1 MAVGQTQTVKQ
12 SSLWSVIHAVALEEG
27 VELFDIDMP
36 GEGGESEGRGLLRV
50 YITRDRSK
58 DAQSVEP
65 AAPISEDGTVL
76 RAEVLRTGVLR
87 TGVLFEECVRVSKR
101 LLDIDESDGLIPD
114 NCLLEVSSPGVNR
127 RLRRVEHFQGAIGER
142 VRVKFRG
149 ENNSGDK
156 TSQTVTGLLRS
167 VIGETLEIDGEE
179 KSGAVSVSLCNVKEA
194 RVDFKFE

>member
-1 MAVGQTQTVKQ
+1 MAVGQTQTGKQ

-76 RAEVLRTGVLR
+76 RAEVLR

-179 KSGAVSVSLCNVKEA
+179 KSGAVSVSLCDVKEA
-194 RVDFKFE
+194 RIDFKFE

>member
-76 RAEVLRTGVLR
+76 PAEVLR

-127 RLRRVEHFQGAIGER
+127 RLRRVEHFEGAIGER

-167 VIGETLEIDGEE
+167 VIGETLEIEGEE
-179 KSGAVSVSLCNVKEA
+179 KSGAVSVSLCDVKEA
-194 RVDFKFE
+194 RIDFKFE

>member
-65 AAPISEDGTVL
+65 AAPIGENGTVL
-76 RAEVLRTGVLR
+76 PAEVLR

-101 LLDIDESDGLIPD
+101 LLDIDENDGLIPD

-127 RLRRVEHFQGAIGER
+127 RLRRVEHFEGAIGER

-179 KSGAVSVSLCNVKEA
+179 KSGAVSVSLCDVKEA
-194 RVDFKFE
+194 RIDFKFE

>member
-76 RAEVLRTGVLR
+76 PAEVLR

-149 ENNSGDK
+149 ENSSGDK

-179 KSGAVSVSLCNVKEA
+179 KSGAVSVSLCDVKEA
-194 RVDFKFE
+194 RIDFKFE

>member
-76 RAEVLRTGVLR
+76 PAEVLR

-101 LLDIDESDGLIPD
+101 LLDIDENDGLIPD

-127 RLRRVEHFQGAIGER
+127 RLRRVEHFEGAIGER

-179 KSGAVSVSLCNVKEA
+179 KSGAVSVSLCDVKEA
-194 RVDFKFE
+194 RIDFKFE

>member
-36 GEGGESEGRGLLRV
+36 GEGGESEGRGLVRV

-76 RAEVLRTGVLR
+76 RAEVLR

-179 KSGAVSVSLCNVKEA
+179 KSGAVSVSLCDVKEA
-194 RVDFKFE
+194 RIDFKFE

>member
-76 RAEVLRTGVLR
+76 PAEVLR

-101 LLDIDESDGLIPD
+101 LLDLDESDGLIPD

-127 RLRRVEHFQGAIGER
+127 RLRRVEHFEGAIGER

-179 KSGAVSVSLCNVKEA
+179 KSGAVSVSLCDVKEA
-194 RVDFKFE
+194 RIDFKFE

>member
-76 RAEVLRTGVLR
+76 PAEVLR

-101 LLDIDESDGLIPD
+101 LLDIDENDGLIPD

-127 RLRRVEHFQGAIGER
+127 RLRRVEHFVGAIGER

-179 KSGAVSVSLCNVKEA
+179 KSGAVSVSLCDVKEA
-194 RVDFKFE
+194 RIDFKFE

>member
-76 RAEVLRTGVLR
+76 PAEVLR

-127 RLRRVEHFQGAIGER
+127 RLRRVEQFQGAIGER

-179 KSGAVSVSLCNVKEA
+179 KSGAVSVSLCDVKEA
-194 RVDFKFE
+194 RIDFKFE

>member
-1 MAVGQTQTVKQ
+1 M
-12 SSLWSVIHAVALEEG
+12 
-27 VELFDIDMP
+27 
-36 GEGGESEGRGLLRV
+36 
-50 YITRDRSK
+50 
-58 DAQSVEP
+58 
-65 AAPISEDGTVL
+65 
-76 RAEVLRTGVLR
+76 
-87 TGVLFEECVRVSKR
+87 LFEECVRVSKR

-127 RLRRVEHFQGAIGER
+127 RLRRVEHFEGAIGER

-179 KSGAVSVSLCNVKEA
+179 KSGAVSVSLCDVKEA
-194 RVDFKFE
+194 RIDFKFE

>member
-76 RAEVLRTGVLR
+76 PAEVLR

-127 RLRRVEHFQGAIGER
+127 RLRRVEHFEGAIGER

-179 KSGAVSVSLCNVKEA
+179 KSGAVSVSLCDVKEA
-194 RVDFKFE
+194 RIDFKFE

>member
-76 RAEVLRTGVLR
+76 RAEVLRTGVL
-87 TGVLFEECVRVSKR
+87 FEECVRVSKR

-127 RLRRVEHFQGAIGER
+127 RLRRVEHFVGAIGER

-179 KSGAVSVSLCNVKEA
+179 KSGAVSVSLCDVKEA
-194 RVDFKFE
+194 RIDFKFE

>member
-76 RAEVLRTGVLR
+76 PAEVLR

-101 LLDIDESDGLIPD
+101 LLDIDESDGLIPE

-179 KSGAVSVSLCNVKEA
+179 KSGAVSVSLCDVKEA
-194 RVDFKFE
+194 RIDFKFE

>member
-76 RAEVLRTGVLR
+76 RAEVLR

-179 KSGAVSVSLCNVKEA
+179 KSGAVSVSLCDVKEA
-194 RVDFKFE
+194 RIDFKFE

>member
-36 GEGGESEGRGLLRV
+36 GEGSESEGRGLLRV

-76 RAEVLRTGVLR
+76 PAEVLR

-127 RLRRVEHFQGAIGER
+127 RLRRVEHFEGAIGER

-179 KSGAVSVSLCNVKEA
+179 KSGAVSVSLCDVKEA
-194 RVDFKFE
+194 RIDFKFE

>member
-76 RAEVLRTGVLR
+76 RAEVLRTGVL
-87 TGVLFEECVRVSKR
+87 FEECVRVSKR

-127 RLRRVEHFQGAIGER
+127 RLRRVEHFEGAIGER

-156 TSQTVTGLLRS
+156 TSQTVTGLLRT

-179 KSGAVSVSLCNVKEA
+179 KSGAVSVSLCDVKEA

>member
-76 RAEVLRTGVLR
+76 PAEVLR

-101 LLDIDESDGLIPD
+101 LLDIDENDGLIPD

-179 KSGAVSVSLCNVKEA
+179 KSGAVSVSLCDVKEA
-194 RVDFKFE
+194 RIDFKFE

>member
-76 RAEVLRTGVLR
+76 PAEVLR

-127 RLRRVEHFQGAIGER
+127 RLRRVEHFVGAIGER

-179 KSGAVSVSLCNVKEA
+179 KNGAVSVSLCDVKEA
-194 RVDFKFE
+194 RIDFKFE

>member
-76 RAEVLRTGVLR
+76 RAEVLR

>member
-76 RAEVLRTGVLR
+76 PAEVLR

-179 KSGAVSVSLCNVKEA
+179 KSGAVSVSLCDVKEA
-194 RVDFKFE
+194 RIDFKFE

>member
-76 RAEVLRTGVLR
+76 PVEVLR

-179 KSGAVSVSLCNVKEA
+179 KSGAVSVSLCDVKEA
-194 RVDFKFE
+194 RIDFKFE

>member
-76 RAEVLRTGVLR
+76 RAEVLRTGVL
-87 TGVLFEECVRVSKR
+87 FEECVRVSKR

-127 RLRRVEHFQGAIGER
+127 RLRRVEHFEGAIGER

>member
-76 RAEVLRTGVLR
+76 PAEVLR

-101 LLDIDESDGLIPD
+101 LLDIDENDGLIPD

>member
-76 RAEVLRTGVLR
+76 PAEVLR

-127 RLRRVEHFQGAIGER
+127 RLRRVEHFVGAIGER

-179 KSGAVSVSLCNVKEA
+179 KSGAVSVSLCDVKEA
-194 RVDFKFE
+194 RIDFKFE

>member
-76 RAEVLRTGVLR
+76 PAEVLR

-101 LLDIDESDGLIPD
+101 LLDIDENDGLIPD

-127 RLRRVEHFQGAIGER
+127 RLRRVEQFEGAIGER

-179 KSGAVSVSLCNVKEA
+179 KSGAVSVSLCDVKEA
-194 RVDFKFE
+194 RIDFKFE

>member
-36 GEGGESEGRGLLRV
+36 GEGGESEGRGLVRV

-76 RAEVLRTGVLR
+76 RAEVLR

-127 RLRRVEHFQGAIGER
+127 RLRRVEHFEGAIGER

-179 KSGAVSVSLCNVKEA
+179 KSGAVSVSLCDVKEA
-194 RVDFKFE
+194 RIDFKFE

>member
-76 RAEVLRTGVLR
+76 PAEVLR

-127 RLRRVEHFQGAIGER
+127 RLRRVEHFEGAIGER

-156 TSQTVTGLLRS
+156 TSQTVTGLLSS

-179 KSGAVSVSLCNVKEA
+179 KSGAVSVSLCDVKEA
-194 RVDFKFE
+194 RIDFKFE